1 MIFTFFFFFFGDVGK
16 RLDIVKRLWLI
27 SKFMTSQTGQHIL
40 ADDSRSKGNQGM
52 KFINNSQLINIARE
66 ILFILVDPE
75 MGIQ

>member
-1 MIFTFFFFFFGDVGK
+1 
-16 RLDIVKRLWLI
+16 
-27 SKFMTSQTGQHIL
+27 MTSQTGQHIL